1 MENDKNLK
9 LSVIADELKGEIQHY
24 SDVLYETKLSLQL
37 IKKIEEPQSSAD
49 SEKNSEPDSILDKFK
64 QLIYQLHELN
74 NLAENNLKHLREIL

>member
-1 MENDKNLK
+1 MENEQNLN
-9 LSVIADELKGEIQHY
+9 LTLIADELKGEIQHY